1 MAYVVKRFNR
11 YYGDLMEETYFRNVE
26 NVRTKVREIIE
37 DEIENYPHT
46 FDDLI
51 EEDFEGDVDEFIAFV
66 FDDGGWD
73 NFIRWFEIEFEDEFC
88 IKSNF

>member
-1 MAYVVKRFNR
+1 MAYVVKRFHR
-11 YYGDLMEETYFRNVE
+11 YYGDLIEETYFRNVE
-26 NVRTKVREIIE
+26 NVRTKIREIIE
-37 DEIENYPHT
+37 NEIENYPHT

-51 EEDFEGDVDEFIAFV
+51 EEEYEGDVNEFIAFV

-88 IKSNF
+88 IKFQP

>member
-1 MAYVVKRFNR
+1 MAYVVKRFHR
-11 YYGDLMEETYFRNVE
+11 YYGDLMEESYFLDVE
-26 NVRTKVREIIE
+26 NVRKKIREIIE

-73 NFIRWFEIEFEDEFC
+73 NFIRWFEIEFEDEFK
-88 IKSNF
+88 IEFHP